1 MECRLY
7 LDVDCSNTEKVDVDN
22 LEVGDDINQ
31 QALKDV
37 VEALNDTIPAESNYD
52 PELTNQAFC
61 NLIDRYIY
69 CNTKIDLSHVA
80 EYIILR
86 MYKGRFQKNT
96 VEFST
101 LFKTHPPHL
110 QSAKKIKITAS
121 KNHF

>member
-37 VEALNDTIPAESNYD
+37 VEALNDTVPAESNYD

-86 MYKGRFQKNT
+86 MYKGRFQKKYCGVFHT
-96 VEFST
+96 FQS
-101 LFKTHPPHL
+101 PPTPL
-110 QSAKKIKITAS
+110 AKCGKK
-121 KNHF
+121 

>member
-80 EYIILR
+80 GIK
-86 MYKGRFQKNT
+86 MYKGRFQKNS
-96 VEFST
+96 VGFST
-101 LFKTHPPHL
+101 LFKVSDP
-110 QSAKKIKITAS
+110 QMKKQVAFK
-121 KNHF
+121 